1 MVWGMRFCAVALV
14 LGLAGNAFGQGL
26 EQRVKA
32 AYLVNFTRFISWP
45 PAATQG
51 GEEAIDICVVGD
63 RDIAIALSA
72 LIKSKP
78 SNDVGIR
85 SRLILLPEES
95 EGCEV
100 LYIADDSGELQRY
113 WLQKLPQDNILTIA
127 DNGDFIDT
135 GGMISFVIVSGK
147 LRFDINQANIL
158 RSGMSVS
165 SRLLSLA
172 RTVRRSAAKSSS

>member
-1 MVWGMRFCAVALV
+1 MIWGMRFCAIALAAS
-14 LGLAGNAFGQGL
+14 LAGNALGQGL

-32 AYLVNFTRFISWP
+32 AYLVNFTRFIGW
-45 PAATQG
+45 PAAARG

-78 SNDVGIR
+78 SNDVGIH

-100 LYIADDSGELQRY
+100 LYLADDSGELQRY
-113 WLQKLPQDNILTIA
+113 WLEKLPQDHILTIA
-127 DNGDFIDT
+127 DNGDFIDA

-147 LRFDINQANIL
+147 LRFDINQANIH

-172 RTVRRSAAKSSS
+172 RTVRRSAAKDGS